1 MSNSTKKCK
10 HCKSEIDKKAKV
22 CPHCQKKQGGIVK
35 WVIIGVIV
43 LALIGS
49 ISGENEETG
58 ETTTQAANVETTKA
72 QETNTAEETTTEKQI
87 EYTVYSVSEMVE
99 DLKANALRAE
109 SKYQDQYVEITGR
122 LNVIDSDGEYITLVP
137 DDEQFAIIGVQCSIE
152 NDEQLAK
159 VMEMNVDDVI
169 TVRGQITTIGEVLGY
184 FLEIH
189 SFQ

>member
-49 ISGENEETG
+49 MGGENEETG
-58 ETTTQAANVETTKA
+58 ETTTQAVNVETTKA
-72 QETNTAEETTTEKQI
+72 QETTTAEETTTEKQI
-87 EYTVYSVSEMVE
+87 EYTVYGVSEMVE

-122 LNVIDSDGEYITLVP
+122 LNVIDSDGKYITLVP
-137 DDEQFAIIGVQCSIE
+137 EDEQFAIIGVQCSIE